1 MTNLEK
7 LGKKILGRVVSRIE
21 GANVGKHLK
30 RKGEETSVARSE
42 GGDGEATLRGI
53 HST

>member
-21 GANVGKHLK
+21 GTKVGKHLK

-53 HST
+53 HPT